1 MLAAAD
7 ARVTA
12 VLQAPSAVAGAAT
25 AQTASAIPIRVDIP
39 TRTPPFSAEGIPNL
53 RVSVPLSSDADP
65 PQVWHAPADVR
76 NVARERES
84 TTSGRDRLAERTLII
99 AVIALLAVVTGI
111 SVWAQR
117 ATGAQADMAR
127 THVRALQASEA
138 SAADFAA
145 AATKA
150 ARRRALNRVEARLVT
165 VAPGTGVSA
174 AQSAVANE
182 RRALALPASKAAV
195 RAQRRAGARLQTAL
209 GRLSA
214 GERKA
219 ATVAL
224 TRLNVK
230 QERAWEYTLA
240 AFPSGLL
247 VLGALLFLLRVI
259 RRRTR
264 AGTDAKLAHLEHA
277 ATTDPLTGLR
287 NRRTFDDDLARALA
301 KGRVCLVMLDLDGL
315 KQTNERLGHAVGDE
329 RIRAVSAALRSAD
342 TSALGYRLGGDEF
355 AAILAG
361 VGADAGHRFAHR
373 VQDAMRV
380 QHGGDEP
387 SVAVG
392 VAVGEL
398 RTPTADLMRRADTA
412 LLAAKRMTSQIRV
425 HSPELDIASLETMGG
440 RRQGDLATALAAAVD
455 AKDGDGYDHSRTVA
469 ELAAGIAALVGLSRD
484 QAEQVRIAGLLHD
497 VGYLDVD
504 DLIFAKGEEPTDAEW
519 DELAAHAERGARIL
533 ARCGF
538 GEIATWVRHHHERVD
553 GAGYPGGLAG
563 DAIPLESR
571 VLHVADAY
579 EAMTRGHSYQTRM
592 TAEAALAEIE
602 RLAGSQFDTQCVAA
616 LRRSTAAEQ
625 AA

>member
-1 MLAAAD
+1 
-7 ARVTA
+7 
-12 VLQAPSAVAGAAT
+12 
-25 AQTASAIPIRVDIP
+25 
-39 TRTPPFSAEGIPNL
+39 L

-65 PQVWHAPADVR
+65 PQVWHAPADER

-84 TTSGRDRLAERTLII
+84 TTSVRDRLAERTLII
-99 AVIALLAVVTGI
+99 AVVALMAVVTGI

-117 ATGAQADMAR
+117 ATGGEAGSAR

-138 SAADFAA
+138 SARDFAA
-145 AATKA
+145 ARTKA
-150 ARRRALNRVEARLVT
+150 ARRRSLTRIDARLGAL
-165 VAPGTGVSA
+165 APSA
-174 AQSAVANE
+174 AVTAVQLAMAE
-182 RRALALPASKAAV
+182 ESRTLALPAGKAAV

-214 GERKA
+214 AERKA
-219 ATVAL
+219 AALAL
-224 TRLNVK
+224 TKLNVK

-259 RRRTR
+259 RRRAR

-398 RTPTADLMRRADTA
+398 RTPTEDLMRRADTA

-425 HSPELDIASLETMGG
+425 HSPELDMASLATIGG
-440 RRQGDLATALAAAVD
+440 RRQDDLAGALAAAVD

-469 ELAAGIAALVGLSRD
+469 DLAAGIAELVGLPRE

-553 GAGYPGGLAG
+553 GAGYPNGLAG

-579 EAMTRGHSYQTRM
+579 EAMTRGHSYQVRM

-602 RLAGSQFDTQCVAA
+602 RLAGTQFDLQCVAA
-616 LRRSTAAEQ
+616 LRRSTAAAQ

>member
-1 MLAAAD
+1 
-7 ARVTA
+7 
-12 VLQAPSAVAGAAT
+12 
-25 AQTASAIPIRVDIP
+25 
-39 TRTPPFSAEGIPNL
+39 L
-53 RVSVPLSSDADP
+53 RVGVPRSSDADP
-65 PQVWHAPADVR
+65 PQLWHVPADER
-76 NVARERES
+76 NVARAREF

-99 AVIALLAVVTGI
+99 AVIALMAVVTGI

-117 ATGAQADMAR
+117 ATGAQADSAR
-127 THVRALQASEA
+127 SHVRALQASEA
-138 SAADFAA
+138 GAGDFAA
-145 AATKA
+145 AGTKA
-150 ARRRALNRVEARLVT
+150 ARRRALTRIDTRLAAL
-165 VAPGTGVSA
+165 APGAGVGA
-174 AQSAVANE
+174 AQQAVANE
-182 RRALALPASKAAV
+182 RRALALPAGKAGV
-195 RAQRRAGARLQTAL
+195 RAQRRAGARLETAL
-209 GRLSA
+209 ARLSA
-214 GERKA
+214 SERKA
-219 ATVAL
+219 AAAAL
-224 TRLNVK
+224 TRLDAK
-230 QERAWEYTLA
+230 QERAWEFTLA

-259 RRRTR
+259 RRRAR
-264 AGTDAKLAHLEHA
+264 AGADAKLAHLEIA

-361 VGADAGHRFAHR
+361 AGADAGHRFAHR

-398 RTPTADLMRRADTA
+398 RTPTEDLMRRADTA

-440 RRQGDLATALAAAVD
+440 RRQDDLATSLAAAVD

-469 ELAAGIAALVGLSRD
+469 DLAASIAQLVGLSRD
-484 QAEQVRIAGLLHD
+484 QAEQVRTAGLLHD

-504 DLIFAKGEEPTDAEW
+504 DQIFAKGEEPTDEEW

-538 GEIATWVRHHHERVD
+538 GEISTWVRHHHERMD
-553 GAGYPGGLAG
+553 GAGYPGGLEG

-579 EAMTRGHSYQTRM
+579 EAMTRGHSYQPRM

-602 RLAGSQFDTQCVAA
+602 RLAGTQFDTQCVAA
-616 LRRSTAAEQ
+616 LRRSTAAAQ